1 MAELKDLVGELLSLN
16 AENLAQ
22 RCIDNSDVEWC
33 LSELMDMLAADMEPV
48 TRATTATVTA
58 TRRIEDDGMAFDSFR
73 LEAAKQGARMDL
85 MREAERLG
93 AFVESVEQ
101 YAGKSYVKI
110 KLTVMVPQGR
120 EVREE

>member
-1 MAELKDLVGELLSLN
+1 MNRLREWMIRKLGGCLIDDVLKEPQHGPV
-16 AENLAQ
+16 
-22 RCIDNSDVEWC
+22 
-33 LSELMDMLAADMEPV
+33 LMCPV
-48 TRATTATVTA
+48 TMAATATVTA
-58 TRRIEDDGMAFDSFR
+58 TRLVEDDGMAFDSFR

-93 AFVESVEQ
+93 AFAESVEQ

-120 EVREE
+120 EVRTK

>member
-1 MAELKDLVGELLSLN
+1 MNRLREWMIRKLGGCLRDDVRESSKAPWYIPLL
-16 AENLAQ
+16 
-22 RCIDNSDVEWC
+22 
-33 LSELMDMLAADMEPV
+33 MEPV

-120 EVREE
+120 EVRTE

>member
-1 MAELKDLVGELLSLN
+1 MNRLREWMIRKLGGCLIE
-16 AENLAQ
+16 
-22 RCIDNSDVEWC
+22 DVVKEPQHGPV
-33 LSELMDMLAADMEPV
+33 LMCPV
-48 TRATTATVTA
+48 TMAATETVTA
-58 TRRIEDDGMAFDSFR
+58 TRLVEDDGMAFDSFR

-85 MREAERLG
+85 VWEAKRLG

-120 EVREE
+120 EVRKK

>member
-1 MAELKDLVGELLSLN
+1 MNRLREWMIRKLGGCLIEDALKEPQHSPV
-16 AENLAQ
+16 
-22 RCIDNSDVEWC
+22 
-33 LSELMDMLAADMEPV
+33 LMCPLTLTE
-48 TRATTATVTA
+48 TATVTA
-58 TRRIEDDGMAFDSFR
+58 TRRIEDDGMAFDSLR
-73 LEAAKQGARMDL
+73 LEAAKQRVRMDL

-120 EVREE
+120 EVRTE

>member
-1 MAELKDLVGELLSLN
+1 MTIIAAMERKNMNRLREWMIRKLGGCLIDDVLKEPQHGPV
-16 AENLAQ
+16 
-22 RCIDNSDVEWC
+22 
-33 LSELMDMLAADMEPV
+33 LMCPV
-48 TRATTATVTA
+48 TMAATATVTA
-58 TRRIEDDGMAFDSFR
+58 TRLVEDDGMAFDSFR

-85 MREAERLG
+85 VQEAERLG

-120 EVREE
+120 EVRTE